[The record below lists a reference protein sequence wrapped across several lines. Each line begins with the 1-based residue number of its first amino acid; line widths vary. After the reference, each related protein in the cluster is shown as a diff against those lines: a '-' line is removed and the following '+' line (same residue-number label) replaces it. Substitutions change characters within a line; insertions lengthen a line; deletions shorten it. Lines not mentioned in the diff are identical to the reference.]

1 MCATYGLEP
10 IMELPNYEPLFQPE
24 SQQLLE
30 QWMDQR
36 AGTAKIT
43 GRKARNLNPLIT
55 TKVST
60 ASDDTTSDDTAPE
73 GKRQLDLAWWW
84 LHLGNE
90 PAQFSAFN
98 ARDDKLLQSRV
109 WKKPFAQHRGLAPAH
124 WYIEK
129 GQRFELPDAQGFAI
143 ATIVAASHQPEGDLL
158 SYALVTRDAVA
169 EAATVHPRMPLLLP
183 EELHDDWLD
192 PNLHGDEELLA
203 EALAASESL
212 SQQVRIADVPRD
224 VGAQHKPRANSA
236 KAQREKAQREKA
248 QPGEATLF

>member
-10 IMELPNYEPLFQPE
+10 TMELPNYEPLFQPE

-55 TKVST
+55 
-60 ASDDTTSDDTAPE
+60 APE

-98 ARDDKLLQSRV
+98 ARDDKLLHSRV

-143 ATIVAASHQPEGDLL
+143 ATIVATSQQLEGDLL

-203 EALAASESL
+203 EALAASEHL
-212 SQQVRIADVPRD
+212 SQQVRIADAPNDAR
-224 VGAQHKPRANSA
+224 AQHKPRANSA
-236 KAQREKAQREKA
+236 KAQ
-248 QPGEATLF
+248 PGDATLF

>member
-10 IMELPNYEPLFQPE
+10 TMELPNYEPLFQPE

-36 AGTAKIT
+36 SSTAKIT

-55 TKVST
+55 
-60 ASDDTTSDDTAPE
+60 APE

-84 LHLGNE
+84 LHVGDE

-98 ARDDKLLQSRV
+98 ARDDKLLHSRV
-109 WKKPFAQHRGLAPAH
+109 WKKPFAQQRGLAPAH

-129 GQRFELPDAQGFAI
+129 GQSFELPDTQGFAI
-143 ATIVAASHQPEGDLL
+143 ATIVATSHQPDGDLL

-192 PNLHGDEELLA
+192 PNVDGDDELLA

-212 SQQVRIADVPRD
+212 SQQVRIADELRT
-224 VGAQHKPRANSA
+224 QQKPRANSA
-236 KAQREKAQREKA
+236 KAQ
-248 QPGEATLF
+248 PGEATLF

>member
-10 IMELPNYEPLFQPE
+10 TMELPNYEPLFQPE

-36 AGTAKIT
+36 SGTAKIT
-43 GRKARNLNPLIT
+43 GRKARNLNPLI
-55 TKVST
+55 
-60 ASDDTTSDDTAPE
+60 TAPE

-98 ARDDKLLQSRV
+98 ARDDKLLHSRV

-143 ATIVAASHQPEGDLL
+143 ATIVATSQQLEGDLL

-212 SQQVRIADVPRD
+212 SRQVRIVDAPNN
-224 VGAQHKPRANSA
+224 ASTQHTRRAKSA
-236 KAQREKAQREKA
+236 KT
-248 QPGEATLF
+248 QPGEAMLF

>member
-1 MCATYGLEP
+1 
-10 IMELPNYEPLFQPE
+10 MELPNYEPLFQPE

-36 AGTAKIT
+36 SSTAKIT

-55 TKVST
+55 
-60 ASDDTTSDDTAPE
+60 APE

-84 LHLGNE
+84 LHVGDE

-98 ARDDKLLQSRV
+98 ARDDKLLHSRV

-129 GQRFELPDAQGFAI
+129 GQRFELPDTQGFAI
-143 ATIVAASHQPEGDLL
+143 ATIVATSHQPDGDLL

-183 EELHDDWLD
+183 EDLHDDWLD
-192 PNLHGDEELLA
+192 PNVDGDDELLA
-203 EALAASESL
+203 EAIAASESL
-212 SQQVRIADVPRD
+212 SQQVRIADELRT
-224 VGAQHKPRANSA
+224 QQKPRANSA
-236 KAQREKAQREKA
+236 KAQ
-248 QPGEATLF
+248 PGEAALF

>member
-1 MCATYGLEP
+1 MCASYGLEP
-10 IMELPNYEPLFQPE
+10 TMELPNYEPLFQPE

-36 AGTAKIT
+36 SGTAKIT

-55 TKVST
+55 
-60 ASDDTTSDDTAPE
+60 APE

-84 LHLGNE
+84 LHVGDE

-98 ARDDKLLQSRV
+98 ARDDKLLHSRV
-109 WKKPFAQHRGLAPAH
+109 WKKPFAQHRGLTPAH

-129 GQRFELPDAQGFAI
+129 GQRFESPNTQGFAI
-143 ATIVAASHQPEGDLL
+143 ATIVATSHQPDGDLL
-158 SYALVTRDAVA
+158 SYALVTRDAVV

-183 EELHDDWLD
+183 EDLHDDWLD
-192 PNLHGDEELLA
+192 PNVDGDGELLA

-212 SQQVRIADVPRD
+212 SWQVRIADELRT
-224 VGAQHKPRANSA
+224 QQKPRANCT
-236 KAQREKAQREKA
+236 KA
-248 QPGEATLF
+248 QPGEATLVLTSN

>member
-10 IMELPNYEPLFQPE
+10 TMELPNYEPLFQPE

-36 AGTAKIT
+36 SGNAKIT
-43 GRKARNLNPLIT
+43 GRKARNLNPLI
-55 TKVST
+55 
-60 ASDDTTSDDTAPE
+60 TAPE

-98 ARDDKLLQSRV
+98 ARDDKLLHSRV

-143 ATIVAASHQPEGDLL
+143 ATIVATSQQLEGDLL

-212 SQQVRIADVPRD
+212 SRQVRIADAPSD
-224 VGAQHKPRANSA
+224 ASTQHTRRAKSA
-236 KAQREKAQREKA
+236 KT
-248 QPGEATLF
+248 QPGEAMLF

>member
-10 IMELPNYEPLFQPE
+10 TMELPNYEPLFQPE

-36 AGTAKIT
+36 SGTAKIT
-43 GRKARNLNPLIT
+43 GRKARNLNPLI
-55 TKVST
+55 
-60 ASDDTTSDDTAPE
+60 TAPE

-98 ARDDKLLQSRV
+98 ARDDKLLHSRV

-129 GQRFELPDAQGFAI
+129 GQRFELPGTQGFAI
-143 ATIVAASHQPEGDLL
+143 ATIVATSHQPEGDLL

-212 SQQVRIADVPRD
+212 SRQVRIADAP
-224 VGAQHKPRANSA
+224 GNASAQHKPRATTA
-236 KAQREKAQREKA
+236 KA
-248 QPGEATLF
+248 QPGDATLF

>member
-10 IMELPNYEPLFQPE
+10 TMELPNYEPLFQPE

-36 AGTAKIT
+36 VGTAKIT

-55 TKVST
+55 AKVST

-73 GKRQLDLAWWW
+73 AKRQLDLAWW

-129 GQRFELPDAQGFAI
+129 GQRFELPGTQGFAI

-169 EAATVHPRMPLLLP
+169 EASTVHPRMPLLLP

-224 VGAQHKPRANSA
+224 VGAQHKPRATTA
-236 KAQREKAQREKA
+236 KA
-248 QPGEATLF
+248 QPGDATLF

>member
-10 IMELPNYEPLFQPE
+10 TMELPNYEPLFQPE

-55 TKVST
+55 
-60 ASDDTTSDDTAPE
+60 APE

-98 ARDDKLLQSRV
+98 ARDDKLLHSRV

-143 ATIVAASHQPEGDLL
+143 ATIVATSQQLEGDLL

-203 EALAASESL
+203 EALAASEHL
-212 SQQVRIADVPRD
+212 SQQVRITDAPNDAR
-224 VGAQHKPRANSA
+224 AQHKPRANSA
-236 KAQREKAQREKA
+236 KAQ
-248 QPGEATLF
+248 PGDATLF

>member
-10 IMELPNYEPLFQPE
+10 TMELPNYEPLFQPE

-36 AGTAKIT
+36 SSTAKIT

-55 TKVST
+55 
-60 ASDDTTSDDTAPE
+60 APE
-73 GKRQLDLAWWW
+73 GERQLDLAWWW

-98 ARDDKLLQSRV
+98 ARDDKLLHSRM
-109 WKKPFAQHRGLAPAH
+109 WKKPFAQHRGLDPAH

-129 GQRFELPDAQGFAI
+129 GQRFELPNTQGFAI
-143 ATIVAASHQPEGDLL
+143 ATITATSHQPDGDLL

-192 PNLHGDEELLA
+192 PQLEGDEELLA
-203 EALAASESL
+203 EALAASEHL
-212 SQQVRIADVPRD
+212 SQQVRIADAPN
-224 VGAQHKPRANSA
+224 GASAQHKPLATTA
-236 KAQREKAQREKA
+236 KA
-248 QPGEATLF
+248 QPGEAQPGDATLF

>member
-10 IMELPNYEPLFQPE
+10 TMELPNYEPLFQPE

-36 AGTAKIT
+36 SGTAKIT

-55 TKVST
+55 
-60 ASDDTTSDDTAPE
+60 APE
-73 GKRQLDLAWWW
+73 GQRQLDLAWWW

-98 ARDDKLLQSRV
+98 ARDDKLLHSRV

-129 GQRFELPDAQGFAI
+129 GQRFELPGTQGFAI

-169 EAATVHPRMPLLLP
+169 EASTVHPRMPLLLP

-212 SQQVRIADVPRD
+212 SQQVRIADAPRD
-224 VGAQHKPRANSA
+224 VGAQHKPRATTA
-236 KAQREKAQREKA
+236 KA
-248 QPGEATLF
+248 QPGDATLF

>member
-10 IMELPNYEPLFQPE
+10 TMELPNYEPLFQPE

-55 TKVST
+55 AKAST
-60 ASDDTTSDDTAPE
+60 ASDHTAPDDTAPE

-98 ARDDKLLQSRV
+98 ARDDKLLHSRV

-143 ATIVAASHQPEGDLL
+143 ATIVATSQQLEGDLL

-203 EALAASESL
+203 EALAASEHL
-212 SQQVRIADVPRD
+212 SQQVCIADAPNN
-224 VGAQHKPRANSA
+224 ASTQHTRRAKSA
-236 KAQREKAQREKA
+236 KT
-248 QPGEATLF
+248 QPGEAMLF

>member
-1 MCATYGLEP
+1 
-10 IMELPNYEPLFQPE
+10 MELPNYEPLFQPE

-36 AGTAKIT
+36 SGTAKIT
-43 GRKARNLNPLIT
+43 GRKVRNLNPLI
-55 TKVST
+55 
-60 ASDDTTSDDTAPE
+60 TAPE

-98 ARDDKLLQSRV
+98 ARDDKLLHSRV

-143 ATIVAASHQPEGDLL
+143 ATIVATSHQPEGDLL

-192 PNLHGDEELLA
+192 PQLEGDEELLA
-203 EALAASESL
+203 EALAASEHL
-212 SQQVRIADVPRD
+212 SQQVRIADAPND
-224 VGAQHKPRANSA
+224 ASAQHKPRATTS
-236 KAQREKAQREKA
+236 KV

>member
-10 IMELPNYEPLFQPE
+10 TMELPNYEPLFQPE

-30 QWMDQR
+30 QWMDER
-36 AGTAKIT
+36 SSTAKIT

-55 TKVST
+55 
-60 ASDDTTSDDTAPE
+60 APE

-84 LHLGNE
+84 LHVGDE

-98 ARDDKLLQSRV
+98 ARDDKLLHSRV

-129 GQRFELPDAQGFAI
+129 GQRFELPDTQGFAI
-143 ATIVAASHQPEGDLL
+143 ATIVATSHQPDGDLL

-183 EELHDDWLD
+183 EKLHDDWLD

-212 SQQVRIADVPRD
+212 SRQVRIADAP
-224 VGAQHKPRANSA
+224 GNASAQHKPRATTA
-236 KAQREKAQREKA
+236 KA
-248 QPGEATLF
+248 QPGDATLF

>member
-10 IMELPNYEPLFQPE
+10 TMELPNYEPLFQPE

-30 QWMDQR
+30 QWMDKR
-36 AGTAKIT
+36 SGTAKIT
-43 GRKARNLNPLIT
+43 GRKARTLNPLI
-55 TKVST
+55 
-60 ASDDTTSDDTAPE
+60 TAPE

-98 ARDDKLLQSRV
+98 ARDDKLLHSRV
-109 WKKPFAQHRGLAPAH
+109 SKKPFAQHRGLAPAH

-129 GQRFELPDAQGFAI
+129 GQRFELPNTQGFAI
-143 ATIVAASHQPEGDLL
+143 ATIAATSHQPDGDLL

-183 EELHDDWLD
+183 EKLHDDWLD

-212 SQQVRIADVPRD
+212 SRQVRIADAP
-224 VGAQHKPRANSA
+224 GNASAQHKPRATTA
-236 KAQREKAQREKA
+236 KA
-248 QPGEATLF
+248 QPGDATLF

>member
-10 IMELPNYEPLFQPE
+10 TMELPNYEPLFQPE

-36 AGTAKIT
+36 SGTAKIT

-55 TKVST
+55 AKANTDSN
-60 ASDDTTSDDTAPE
+60 DTAPE

-98 ARDDKLLQSRV
+98 ARDDKLLHSRV

-129 GQRFELPDAQGFAI
+129 GQRFELPNTQGYAI
-143 ATIVAASHQPEGDLL
+143 ATITAPSHHPDGDLL
-158 SYALVTRDAVA
+158 SYALVTRYAVA

-192 PNLHGDEELLA
+192 PQLEGDEELLA

-212 SQQVRIADVPRD
+212 SRQVRIADAPN
-224 VGAQHKPRANSA
+224 GASTQHTSRAN
-236 KAQREKAQREKA
+236 
-248 QPGEATLF
+248 PGEATLF

>member
-10 IMELPNYEPLFQPE
+10 TMELPNYEPLFQPE

-36 AGTAKIT
+36 SSTAKIT

-55 TKVST
+55 
-60 ASDDTTSDDTAPE
+60 APE
-73 GKRQLDLAWWW
+73 GKRPLDLAWWW
-84 LHLGNE
+84 LHVGDE

-98 ARDDKLLQSRV
+98 ARDDKLLHSRV

-129 GQRFELPDAQGFAI
+129 GQRFELPDTQGFAI
-143 ATIVAASHQPEGDLL
+143 ATIVATSHQPDGDLL

-192 PNLHGDEELLA
+192 PNVDGDDELLA
-203 EALAASESL
+203 EAVAASESL
-212 SQQVRIADVPRD
+212 SQQVRIADAPNDAR
-224 VGAQHKPRANSA
+224 AQHKPRANSA
-236 KAQREKAQREKA
+236 KAQ
-248 QPGEATLF
+248 PGDATLF

>member
-10 IMELPNYEPLFQPE
+10 TMELPNYEPLFQPE

-36 AGTAKIT
+36 SSTAKIT

-55 TKVST
+55 
-60 ASDDTTSDDTAPE
+60 APE

-84 LHLGNE
+84 LHVGDE

-98 ARDDKLLQSRV
+98 ARDDKLLHSRV

-129 GQRFELPDAQGFAI
+129 GQRFELPDTQGFAI
-143 ATIVAASHQPEGDLL
+143 ATIVATSHQPDGDLL

-183 EELHDDWLD
+183 EDLHDDWLD
-192 PNLHGDEELLA
+192 PNVDGDDELLA
-203 EALAASESL
+203 EAIAASESL
-212 SQQVRIADVPRD
+212 SQQVRIADELRT
-224 VGAQHKPRANSA
+224 QQKPRANSA
-236 KAQREKAQREKA
+236 KAQ
-248 QPGEATLF
+248 PGEAALF

>member
-10 IMELPNYEPLFQPE
+10 TMELPNYEPLFQPE

-36 AGTAKIT
+36 VGTAKIT

-55 TKVST
+55 AKVST

-73 GKRQLDLAWWW
+73 AKRQLDLAWW

-129 GQRFELPDAQGFAI
+129 GQRFELPGTQGFAI

-169 EAATVHPRMPLLLP
+169 EASTVHPRMPLLLP

-224 VGAQHKPRANSA
+224 VDEQDKPRATTA
-236 KAQREKAQREKA
+236 KT
-248 QPGEATLF
+248 QPGDATLF

>member
-10 IMELPNYEPLFQPE
+10 TMELPNYEPLFQPE

-36 AGTAKIT
+36 SGTAKIT
-43 GRKARNLNPLIT
+43 GRKARNLNPLI
-55 TKVST
+55 
-60 ASDDTTSDDTAPE
+60 TAPE

-98 ARDDKLLQSRV
+98 ARDDKLLRSRV

-129 GQRFELPDAQGFAI
+129 GQRFELPGTQGFAI
-143 ATIVAASHQPEGDLL
+143 ATIVATSHQPEGDLL

-192 PNLHGDEELLA
+192 PQLEGDEELLA

-212 SQQVRIADVPRD
+212 SQQVRIADAPR
-224 VGAQHKPRANSA
+224 GASAQRKPRANSA
-236 KAQREKAQREKA
+236 KAQ
-248 QPGEATLF
+248 PGDATLF

>member
-10 IMELPNYEPLFQPE
+10 TMELPNYEPLFQPE

-36 AGTAKIT
+36 VGTAKIT
-43 GRKARNLNPLIT
+43 GRKAHNLNPLIT
-55 TKVST
+55 AKVST

-73 GKRQLDLAWWW
+73 AKRQLDLAWW

-129 GQRFELPDAQGFAI
+129 GQRFELPGTQGFAI

-169 EAATVHPRMPLLLP
+169 EASTVHPRMPLLLP

-224 VGAQHKPRANSA
+224 VGAQHKPRATTA
-236 KAQREKAQREKA
+236 KA
-248 QPGEATLF
+248 QPGDATLF

>member
-10 IMELPNYEPLFQPE
+10 TMELPNYEPLFQPE

-36 AGTAKIT
+36 SSTAKIT

-55 TKVST
+55 
-60 ASDDTTSDDTAPE
+60 APE

-84 LHLGNE
+84 LHVGDE

-98 ARDDKLLQSRV
+98 ARDDKLLHSRV
-109 WKKPFAQHRGLAPAH
+109 WKKPFAQQRGLAPAH

-129 GQRFELPDAQGFAI
+129 GQRFELPDTQGFAI
-143 ATIVAASHQPEGDLL
+143 ATIVATSHQPDGDLL

-192 PNLHGDEELLA
+192 PNVDGDDELLA

-212 SQQVRIADVPRD
+212 SQQVRIADE
-224 VGAQHKPRANSA
+224 ANSRGRGNTSYVSVDSSRVA
-236 KAQREKAQREKA
+236 IRSA
-248 QPGEATLF
+248 G

>member
-1 MCATYGLEP
+1 
-10 IMELPNYEPLFQPE
+10 
-24 SQQLLE
+24 
-30 QWMDQR
+30 MDQR

-43 GRKARNLNPLIT
+43 GRKARNLNPLI
-55 TKVST
+55 
-60 ASDDTTSDDTAPE
+60 TAPE

-98 ARDDKLLQSRV
+98 ARDDKLLHSRV

-143 ATIVAASHQPEGDLL
+143 ATIVATSQQLEGDLL

-203 EALAASESL
+203 EALAASEHL
-212 SQQVRIADVPRD
+212 SQQVRIADAPNDAR
-224 VGAQHKPRANSA
+224 AQHKPRANSA
-236 KAQREKAQREKA
+236 KAQ
-248 QPGEATLF
+248 PGDAKLF

>member
-10 IMELPNYEPLFQPE
+10 TMELPNYEPLFQPE

-36 AGTAKIT
+36 SGNAKIT
-43 GRKARNLNPLIT
+43 GRKARNLNPLI
-55 TKVST
+55 
-60 ASDDTTSDDTAPE
+60 TAPE

-98 ARDDKLLQSRV
+98 ARDDKLLHSRV

-143 ATIVAASHQPEGDLL
+143 ATIVATSQQPEGDLL
-158 SYALVTRDAVA
+158 SYALVTRDAVT

-203 EALAASESL
+203 EALAASEHL
-212 SQQVRIADVPRD
+212 SQQVRIADAPND
-224 VGAQHKPRANSA
+224 ASAQHKPRATTA
-236 KAQREKAQREKA
+236 KA